1 MGSPIDN
8 SSGLLNW
15 PNMPQYGPMMMNNSR
30 MVAGLYA
37 LGLVGTG
44 IDSHDKKQKNCQ
56 VLPRDGPKTRYV
68 LRFLQFLHGWNGE
81 HAWKWHHPFSEGLLR
96 ASQLLLDLNAP

>member
-30 MVAGLYA
+30 IVAGLYA

-44 IDSHDKKQKNCQ
+44 IHSHDKKQKNCQ
-56 VLPRDGPKTRYV
+56 VLPREWTKNPGMCYGFFSFFMVGMVNMLGNGTIHLVKV
-68 LRFLQFLHGWNGE
+68 CCGLH
-81 HAWKWHHPFSEGLLR
+81 SCYLI
-96 ASQLLLDLNAP
+96 